1 MNPKDTTIIQTEPIP
16 LTDNRQYKSNLNHP
30 WRQPLSLT
38 DDRQRFRLQ
47 EILVATNDF
56 SDENLIT
63 EGALGK
69 VYKGKLFWNENWKNF
84 MVRKLDCRY
93 GQGDELQTEFS
104 MVKSLKH
111 KNIIS
116 ILGYNDESNEKI
128 IVYEQAVHGTLDQ
141 HLTDPSLTWLQRLK
155 ICLGVARALSYIH
168 YDIIHCDINSSKI
181 FLDEDWEPKIYGFE
195 LSTKYPQSWK
205 HRLLYSHYFNT
216 DNYMTPEYDVYS
228 FGVLLLE
235 VLCGRKPMITNDVI
249 KEVIDEFIDPHLR
262 KQANAQSLALFKHI
276 TDNCLNRQL
285 VHRPT
290 MDKIVKELEDVLEL
304 QQNSIAPHE
313 DTTFN
318 NLKVDFLKIPLIE
331 IKRATNYFHDDYS
344 IGSGGYGTV
353 YKAELD
359 VLDIQ
364 SLSSMEGKC
373 KDELPKINKV
383 VAIKRILRREDE
395 QDKQGFLSEIKLL
408 TSCKHPNIV
417 SLLGF
422 SREDDEM
429 ILVYEYAFKGS
440 LSDYLRNN
448 NLTWVQRIQICLEIA
463 HAINYIHTDMEGK
476 PRIIHRDIKSDNIL
490 LDANLHAKVADFGL
504 STFHP
509 LMQQASTIYTQN
521 IAGTMVYMD
530 PEYLETGKYKRE
542 SDIYSFGVVLF
553 EVLSGSMAYD
563 AIYIAKNETG
573 LAHIAR
579 RRFNEGTLKE
589 LMDPKMIKEDVDCNF
604 TLNRGPNQT
613 SFNTFSEV
621 AYRCL
626 AETQARRPTMKVVI
640 KELQKALELQGETM
654 VLSKFQLSDIELATE
669 NFAATYCIGLDTE
682 RKVYKAELDHFGNS
696 ISSSTEGMNNGEP
709 SKKRITVA
717 IKCIINSESGRGKQA
732 FFEELEKRTSYKH
745 PNIVSLIGF
754 CYEVDKMILVYEH
767 ASKSSLDDYLKS
779 VDGMKNYTWT
789 QRLHMCLEI
798 ARGLNHLHTSPQR
811 IIHGD
816 IKSATILL
824 GMNHEAKIAYYG
836 ISKHRTNQEVGMEV
850 YADPEYETTGKLER
864 HSDVYSFGVVL
875 FEIFCGRVA
884 YSPVYMKDNEK
895 GLAPIARMCVNDG
908 SIERIIDP
916 KLIEETDDDIL
927 TSNRR
932 PNNDSLNRFLKVAC
946 QCLGEA
952 ANRATMQMVI
962 NELEIALNFH
972 DSEDYKEIIQMS
984 KNPEIYSTTNRKDIY
999 DILSKGI
1006 LIQEDK
1012 VWFSL
1017 GSKGERNEMVSAS
1030 QFSFENRWSHK
1041 WHSLPESRFDKV
1053 AELLN
1058 ISNLNMQI
1066 QISSRSLSLG
1076 IKYGVHLVF
1085 KFHGARKNVANR
1097 MYVNLTYKMGNETL
1111 HAYFATWREDEWMSI
1126 ELYRFLNHKESDTD
1140 FEFLIKSFS
1149 RCYCGNRAIYV
1160 EGIELRAIDNEEN
1173 ILTEVP
1179 QVPQSTLHMNQ
1190 MQQLP
1195 INDYPLDICSIFTQ
1209 TLLKLFRWRNE
1220 GKQYYMLSANE
1231 AFCHSFNAKRFHWK
1245 STTKSRF
1252 QKVAE
1257 LLSTQEFLIKCKIES
1272 RMLLQDTEYSCYL
1285 VFKLSEKC
1293 SGLHCPVMVRDLHQ
1307 QKNKQMVRDLHQQKN
1322 KQSEVVYF
1330 RSPKP
1335 WNIGRVPQEREDGW
1349 MEVCVWKFKSN
1360 NELQNDRNSINLE
1373 FENYEG
1379 MMSGLIVCG
1388 LEFRLM

>member
-1 MNPKDTTIIQTEPIP
+1 MGLPTRQQYRNKIVFGIPISAP
-16 LTDNRQYKSNLNHP
+16 YQKEYKSNLNHP

-530 PEYLETGKYKRE
+530 PEYLETG
-542 SDIYSFGVVLF
+542 
-553 EVLSGSMAYD
+553 
-563 AIYIAKNETG
+563 

-850 YADPEYETTGKLER
+850 YADPEYETT
-864 HSDVYSFGVVL
+864 
-875 FEIFCGRVA
+875 
-884 YSPVYMKDNEK
+884 
-895 GLAPIARMCVNDG
+895 
-908 SIERIIDP
+908 
-916 KLIEETDDDIL
+916 
-927 TSNRR
+927 
-932 PNNDSLNRFLKVAC
+932 VAC